1 MTNAQHPD
9 GTRGAQPDESHKE
22 RVDRELTELL
32 EEIRTI
38 LPGVQI
44 LFGFLVILPF
54 QFTDELADLERL
66 LYVAALLS
74 VACGFALLVAPSIHH
89 RIRFRR
95 LDKEAHLFR
104 ANRLVIAA
112 SALLAFATATTVYLV
127 LSTITGEPIAG
138 ILAGLAAAWFAWF
151 WYGLALRARGAG
163 E

>member
-1 MTNAQHPD
+1 MSEERQPD
-9 GTRGAQPDESHKE
+9 GTRGAEPDESHKE
-22 RVDRELTELL
+22 RVDRELRELL

-44 LFGFLVILPF
+44 LFGFLVLLPF
-54 QFTDELADLERL
+54 QFPHALENPELA

-74 VACGFALLVAPSIHH
+74 VAAGFALLVAPSLHH
-89 RIRFRR
+89 RIQFRR

-112 SALLAFATATTVYLV
+112 SALLAFATAATVYLV

-151 WYGLALRARGAG
+151 WYGLALRARVPD

>member
-1 MTNAQHPD
+1 MTDEQHPD
-9 GTRGAQPDESHKE
+9 GTRGPQPDESHKE
-22 RVDRELTELL
+22 RVDRELRELL

-74 VACGFALLVAPSIHH
+74 VAGGFALLVAPGVHH

-112 SALLAFATATTVYLV
+112 SALLAFATAATIYLV
-127 LSTITGEPIAG
+127 LSTITGEPVAG

-151 WYGLALRARGAG
+151 WYGLALRARGTG
-163 E
+163 Q